1 MERLE
6 LKKINGRTYYY
17 YSEWGWKDGKCR
29 RLRQKYLGSLEH
41 IVQTMTQDGPA
52 PALYDE
58 I

>member
-17 YSEWGWKDGKCR
+17 YSEWGWKDGKFR

-41 IVQTMTQDGPA
+41 IVQTMTQDGPV
-52 PALYDE
+52 
-58 I
+58 